1 MSPASASGV
10 LPVVSLRG
18 PAREQGRAHG
28 EALREE
34 IRHNVDLYLNR
45 FLTDARLERA
55 EVDRRAAAYLEVF
68 TRESPDYR
76 QSMEGIAEASGR
88 TLAEIAMLNARY
100 EILYSAYSAI
110 GMEEAA
116 GGCTAFA
123 ASRAVTADAHLRIG
137 QSWDWIPDVRGA
149 LLEIAADGL
158 RVLAFTEAGIA
169 GGKIGM
175 NSAGIGLAINGL
187 LSHLDDWS
195 RLGTPFHLR
204 TARILASRTFE
215 EAVTQA
221 TAGVHG
227 VSANFLIA
235 RGRGGAP
242 GAGTDGS
249 AAGAD
254 GQIVDLETS
263 PAGWLALDPAG
274 GTLAHAN
281 HFLQP
286 ERLSLWQPLR
296 EERSS
301 TYQRCARM
309 EQLLARRAER
319 GPLAAGDL
327 EDFLRDHE
335 GHPDSIC
342 RHPNPQLPPDERTE
356 TVFAVLMDLDALEM
370 RYAGGPPCTFSF
382 STRTLN

>member
-1 MSPASASGV
+1 MIRATT
-10 LPVVSLRG
+10 LPVVTLRG
-18 PAREQGRAHG
+18 APREQGRAHG

-68 TRESPDYR
+68 GRESGDYR
-76 QSMEGIAEASGR
+76 ESMEGIAEASGR
-88 TLAEIAMLNARY
+88 MLAEIAMLNARY

-110 GMEEAA
+110 GMEEAT

-123 ASRAVTADAHLRIG
+123 ASRSATADGHLRIG

-149 LLEIAADGL
+149 LLESASEGL
-158 RVLAFTEAGIA
+158 RILAFTEAGIV

-175 NSAGIGLAINGL
+175 NSAGIGVVINGL
-187 LSHLDDWS
+187 LSSLDDWA

-204 TARILASRTFE
+204 TSRILASRTFE
-215 EAVTQA
+215 EAVTHA

-235 RGRGGAP
+235 RGRG
-242 GAGTDGS
+242 AG
-249 AAGAD
+249 AAGD
-254 GQIVDLETS
+254 GDGAESIVDLETS
-263 PAGWLALDPAG
+263 PAGWLGIKPRG

-281 HFLQP
+281 HFLEP

-296 EERSS
+296 EERTS

-309 EQLLARRAER
+309 EQLLARRAAA

-356 TVFAVLMDLDALEM
+356 TVFAVVMDLDALEM

-382 STRTLN
+382 ATRTLN

>member
-1 MSPASASGV
+1 
-10 LPVVSLRG
+10 VVSLRG
-18 PAREQGRAHG
+18 APREQGRAHG

-34 IRHNVDLYLNR
+34 IRHNVDLYLHR

-55 EVDRRAAAYLEVF
+55 EVARRAGAYLEVF
-68 TRESPDYR
+68 GRESPDYR
-76 QSMEGIAEASGR
+76 ESMEGIAEASGR
-88 TLAEIAMLNARY
+88 TLGEIAMLNARY

-123 ASRAVTADAHLRIG
+123 ASRTVTADGHLRIG

-149 LLEIAADGL
+149 LLEITSDGL
-158 RVLAFTEAGIA
+158 RILAFTEAGIA

-175 NSAGIGLAINGL
+175 NSAGIGLLINGL

-215 EAVTQA
+215 EATAHA
-221 TAGVHG
+221 TAGAFG

-235 RGRGGAP
+235 RGRGG
-242 GAGTDGS
+242 GAVGDGDGS
-249 AAGAD
+249 G
-254 GQIVDLETS
+254 GEQIVDLETS
-263 PAGWLALDPAG
+263 PAGWVSIDPAG

-296 EERSS
+296 EEHTS
-301 TYQRCARM
+301 TYLRCARM
-309 EQLLARRAER
+309 EQLLASRTES
-319 GPLAAGDL
+319 GPLAPGDL

-370 RYAGGPPCTFSF
+370 RYAGGPPCTFRFAS
-382 STRTLN
+382 RTLN

>member
-1 MSPASASGV
+1 MIRATT
-10 LPVVSLRG
+10 LPVVTLRG
-18 PAREQGRAHG
+18 GPRDQGRVHG

-68 TRESPDYR
+68 GRDSPDYR
-76 QSMEGIAEASGR
+76 ESMEGIAEASGR

-123 ASRAVTADAHLRIG
+123 ASRSVSADGHLRIG

-149 LLEIAADGL
+149 LLEIASDGL
-158 RVLAFTEAGIA
+158 RILAFTEAGIA

-175 NSAGIGLAINGL
+175 NSAGIGLVINGL
-187 LSHLDDWS
+187 LSSLDDWS

-204 TARILASRTFE
+204 TARVLASRTFE
-215 EAVTQA
+215 EAVTHA
-221 TAGVHG
+221 TGGMHG

-235 RGRGGAP
+235 RGRGEP
-242 GAGTDGS
+242 TSGTSDGTGR
-249 AAGAD
+249 AE
-254 GQIVDLETS
+254 QIVDVETS
-263 PAGWLALDPAG
+263 PAGWLSIEPKG

-281 HFLQP
+281 HFLDP

-296 EERSS
+296 EERAS

-309 EQLLARRAER
+309 EQLLARRTSA
-319 GPLAAGDL
+319 GPVAAGDL

-342 RHPNPQLPPDERTE
+342 RHSNPQLPPDERTE

-370 RYAGGPPCTFSF
+370 RYAGGPPCTFTF
-382 STRTLN
+382 ATRTLN

>member
-1 MSPASASGV
+1 MTHETA
-10 LPVVSLRG
+10 LPVVRLEGTPRQ
-18 PAREQGRAHG
+18 QGRTHG
-28 EALREE
+28 EALRAAVA
-34 IRHNVDLYLNR
+34 HNVELYLHR

-76 QSMEGIAEASGR
+76 ESMEGIAEASGR

-123 ASRAVTADAHLRIG
+123 ASRAVSADGHLRIG

-149 LLEIAADGL
+149 LLESAAEDL
-158 RVLAFTEAGIA
+158 RTLAFTEAGIA

-175 NSAGIGLAINGL
+175 NSAGIGLVINGL

-195 RLGTPFHLR
+195 RLGVPFHLR
-204 TARILASRTFE
+204 TARILGSRTFE
-215 EAVTQA
+215 EAREQA

-235 RGRGGAP
+235 RGRGGATG
-242 GAGTDGS
+242 GAE
-249 AAGAD
+249 
-254 GQIVDLETS
+254 QIVDLETS
-263 PAGWLALDPAG
+263 PGGWLALDPTG

-286 ERLSLWQPLR
+286 DRLSLWQPLR

-309 EQLLARRAER
+309 EQLLARRAES
-319 GPLAAGDL
+319 GPLSAGDL

-342 RHPNPQLPPDERTE
+342 RHPNPHLPPEERTE
-356 TVFAVLMDLDALEM
+356 TVFAVVMDLDALEM
-370 RYAGGPPCTFSF
+370 RYAGGPPCTYSF
-382 STRTLN
+382 ATRTLH

>member
-1 MSPASASGV
+1 V
-10 LPVVSLRG
+10 
-18 PAREQGRAHG
+18 HG

-34 IRHNVDLYLNR
+34 IRHNVELYLNR

-55 EVDRRAAAYLEVF
+55 EVDRRGAAYLEVF
-68 TRESPDYR
+68 ARESPDYR
-76 QSMEGIAEASGR
+76 ETMEGIAEASGR

-123 ASRAVTADAHLRIG
+123 ASRAVTTDGHLRIG

-149 LLEIAADGL
+149 LLEITSNGL
-158 RVLAFTEAGIA
+158 RILAFTEAGIA

-175 NSAGIGLAINGL
+175 NSAGIGLVINGL

-204 TARILASRTFE
+204 TARILGSRTFE
-215 EAVTQA
+215 EATAHA

-235 RGRGGAP
+235 RGRGRSP
-242 GAGTDGS
+242 GVDPDGR
-249 AAGAD
+249 AAASD

-263 PAGWLALDPAG
+263 PAGWVSLDPTA

-301 TYQRCARM
+301 TYQRCTRM
-309 EQLLARRAER
+309 EQLLAGRAESER
-319 GPLAAGDL
+319 LSASDL

-342 RHPNPQLPPDERTE
+342 RHPNPHLPPDERTE
-356 TVFAVLMDLDALEM
+356 TVFAVVMDLDALEM

-382 STRTLN
+382 ATRTLN